1 MGITIIGIFKKYEIS
16 YIFILILLKYTA
28 ITLKKRI
35 DSSLFEVSQCIFVQ
49 IKHSHFM
56 R

>member
-1 MGITIIGIFKKYEIS
+1 MDIIIIIGIFNEIS
-16 YIFILILLKYTA
+16 YIHIDILLKYTA
-28 ITLKKRI
+28 ITLKKRTN
-35 DSSLFEVSQCIFVQ
+35 SSLFEISQCIFVQ